1 MSAVKT
7 RALQSIALLMF
18 SSFLFA
24 QQQPAA
30 VITDP
35 PPDKV
40 NPASMAPADINSH
53 GSIIHAVFYR
63 TAGAGLHPT
72 VVLMHGFPGNEQNMD
87 LAYAIRRAGWNVL
100 VPHYRGS
107 WGSEGAFSFTHS
119 LEDMQACLSFLRDS
133 HQADYHVDPRH
144 IVLIGHS
151 MGGFMV
157 AHAAAHD
164 PQVEAVAMIAAWNIG
179 PSVLREKDGRYDTF
193 TGAAPR
199 LAGTTAQAM
208 IAEAKKNAGQWNYVD
223 WAPALKDRAVLV
235 IEADDRNVADNEAM
249 VAALRKAGDARVAEE
264 HIHDDHVFS
273 EHRIAL
279 QSAIVRWL
287 QGLVK

>member
-1 MSAVKT
+1 M
-7 RALQSIALLMF
+7 LLVL
-18 SSFLFA
+18 STCVLA
-24 QQQPAA
+24 QQPPAA
-30 VITDP
+30 VVADP
-35 PPDKV
+35 PPNKA
-40 NPASMAPADINSH
+40 NPPGMAPVDIKSH
-53 GSIIHAVFYR
+53 GATIHAVFYGA
-63 TAGAGLHPT
+63 AGAGLHPT

-119 LEDMQACLSFLRDS
+119 LQDMVAFLSFLRDPKS
-133 HQADYHVDPRH
+133 ADYRVDPKH

-164 PQVEAVAMIAAWNIG
+164 AQIEGVVMIAAWNIG
-179 PSVLREKDGRYDTF
+179 PSVMREEEGRYDTF

-199 LAGTTAQAM
+199 LAGTTAETM
-208 IAEAKKNAGQWNYVD
+208 IAEAKKNAAQWNYVD

-235 IEADDRNVADNEAM
+235 IEADDRNLGDNQAM
-249 VAALRKAGDARVAEE
+249 VAALRKAGDTRVAEE
-264 HIHDDHVFS
+264 HIPDDHVFS

-279 QSAIVRWL
+279 QSAVLRWL
-287 QGLVK
+287 QELVK